1 MFFGIWVLIVVQ
13 SSQLIIGGFMKA
25 KRKVGRPVIRPN
37 RFTVSLSDEIYAL
50 LEDYSEITGF
60 SKSELINNWLQDS
73 IGRHR
78 DNLEHIKLI
87 LEEESLA
94 KG

>member
-1 MFFGIWVLIVVQ
+1 
-13 SSQLIIGGFMKA
+13 MKA
-25 KRKVGRPVIRPN
+25 KRKVGRPVIRPM
-37 RFTVSLSDEIYAL
+37 RFTVSLTEELYNL
-50 LEDYSEITGF
+50 LEDYSEVTGF